1 MKSNPGDLRA
11 LVRDLQVVCVDKD
24 TKLTRDNVNSL
35 IAAGQRDISIEI
47 FPGLDNL
54 YRSKTAGEASVITR
68 SIDKSPD
75 DLMNWVHWNNAVLFT
90 DAKGIIRGA
99 RSLSQANR
107 MFYGRFLNTAHRSSY
122 WCSNLSALS
131 ASVANPTPLSGRIYS
146 SYPNYLRR
154 GGSYTRP
161 TIIDRLVST
170 CGTNKSTV
178 REEMMPILSVLL
190 SSDEIVGDASDFTI
204 SLSLGFSAEEHASLA
219 GLPLSRKST
228 KDLIAKYNE
237 CQLEFLAKKTD
248 IQPIPQV
255 EQQPVQ
261 IQEVEE
267 VVKDKDPSQT
277 KLF

>member
-1 MKSNPGDLRA
+1 
-11 LVRDLQVVCVDKD
+11 
-24 TKLTRDNVNSL
+24 
-35 IAAGQRDISIEI
+35 
-47 FPGLDNL
+47 
-54 YRSKTAGEASVITR
+54 
-68 SIDKSPD
+68 
-75 DLMNWVHWNNAVLFT
+75 
-90 DAKGIIRGA
+90 
-99 RSLSQANR
+99 
-107 MFYGRFLNTAHRSSY
+107 
-122 WCSNLSALS
+122 LSALS

-190 SSDEIVGDASDFTI
+190 SSDEKVGDASDFTI
-204 SLSLGFSAEEHASLA
+204 SLSLGFTAEEHASLA

-228 KDLIAKYNE
+228 KDLIANYNE
-237 CQLEFLAKKTD
+237 CQLELLGKKTD

-261 IQEVEE
+261 IKEVEE